1 MRPVYHHREDR
12 CDGHLFITVLAY
24 QAVQV
29 IRRKLKE
36 HGIHESWASLREK
49 LARQHRITAAFKQ
62 RDGKTLYIRQVTR
75 PEEDP
80 ANLYARLRLAP
91 DPGGGQRMTI

>member
-49 LARQHRITAAFKQ
+49 LARQHRITATFKQ
-62 RDGKTLYIRQVTR
+62 RDGKTLHIR
-75 PEEDP
+75 
-80 ANLYARLRLAP
+80 
-91 DPGGGQRMTI
+91 

>member
-36 HGIHESWASLREK
+36 HRIHESWADKYSAQQGPCRTLLG
-49 LARQHRITAAFKQ
+49 LAISVA
-62 RDGKTLYIRQVTR
+62 G
-75 PEEDP
+75 
-80 ANLYARLRLAP
+80 N
-91 DPGGGQRMTI
+91 G